1 MAAEKK
7 RKKDKVY
14 ALLALFTGTEL
25 VSETGRQQPK
35 VPSAAVADPPHT
47 PPPQEGQLDAPDLR
61 GVQRGR

>member
-1 MAAEKK
+1 M
-7 RKKDKVY
+7 Y